1 MIFCFTVLADLTM
14 LEVPSEGD
22 EIFSALF
29 NGPPS
34 EYTAKLYVSQ
44 NVKNLTITAHSSRE
58 EIAITQ
64 VRRKTDITVH

>member
-1 MIFCFTVLADLTM
+1 M
-14 LEVPSEGD
+14 
-22 EIFSALF
+22 FSALF

-58 EIAITQ
+58 EIAIVQ
-64 VRRKTDITVH
+64 VRRKPDTTVH

>member
-44 NVKNLTITAHSSRE
+44 NVKNLTITAQSSRE

>member
-1 MIFCFTVLADLTM
+1 M

-22 EIFSALF
+22 EMFSALF

-44 NVKNLTITAHSSRE
+44 NVKNLSITAQSSRE

-64 VRRKTDITVH
+64 VRIKPDATIH